1 MEWVEVRV
9 VDRVVASH
17 WLDLSC
23 ILSHE
28 GCSLREV
35 FWGYGKKCVIVRHW
49 AGSHEVSS
57 VVRKMYFG
65 SVSCSAGCRALA
77 TPVIFRRDA
86 CRAAC
91 L

>member
-35 FWGYGKKCVIVRHW
+35 FWGYGKKCVIVLHW

-57 VVRKMYFG
+57 VVRNVFWLYLML
-65 SVSCSAGCRALA
+65 SRLPR
-77 TPVIFRRDA
+77 TRDSSDIPP
-86 CRAAC
+86 
-91 L
+91 